1 MIMDFINNFH
11 FLRPWFL
18 LLLII
23 PAVFYFILFKNDEN
37 LSSWE
42 KVCDKKLL
50 DFLLIKGNNRRRK
63 FSVFLIYA
71 GLIFSVLATAGPT
84 WQKEEQPFLVNN
96 NPVMILLNLSTDM
109 QQTDISPNRLT
120 RAKMEIISLLEQK
133 ALADAESGLIVYT
146 AEPFMVS
153 PLSNDAGLIA
163 NLLPAVDV
171 DIMPLN
177 GDRPDRAID
186 MAVEK
191 IKAAGYTRG
200 SVVLFGAAAGTDLK
214 AALSAAGK
222 AAAAGININTV
233 NVSTES
239 NAGLAQ
245 IARAGGGLAVSS
257 ASVDMSRLVRHMT
270 EKTINDKKESMDF
283 SEIWKDF
290 GYYLL
295 FIPLLCCLYFFR
307 RGLLVMAFICLISS
321 PASAGFFLNDNQEAM
336 KFYEKGEY
344 EKAAGHFKDEQWQ
357 ASSWYQAGDYVRAA
371 DLFAKAKDV
380 EGVYNYG
387 NALAKSGDIG
397 GAIKQYE
404 EVLKQN
410 PDHEDAKYNLEYLKQ
425 QQKQQQQQQ
434 QKQNESQQ
442 DNQNQDN
449 KRQNSDSDRQEQEQS
464 PQNQQQNAA
473 QNDSSASE
481 QEQQQSPSPANSE
494 ESEEQNQSREN
505 SETPQG
511 NKQNPSQTAEMR
523 QQPAA
528 PAKEGAKD
536 EQYDEEAQAR
546 AQRFREIPE
555 DKGGL
560 LRAFIYKEYMKNR
573 YGG

>member
-50 DFLLIKGNNRRRK
+50 DFLLIKGKNRRRK

-120 RAKMEIISLLEQK
+120 RAKMEITSLLEQK

-163 NLLPAVDV
+163 NLLPAVDF

-214 AALSAAGK
+214 AVLSAAGK

-245 IARAGGGLAVSS
+245 IARAGGGMAVSS
-257 ASVDMSRLVRHMT
+257 ASVDMSRLVGYMA

-307 RGLLVMAFICLISS
+307 RGLLVVAFICLISS

-371 DLFAKAKDV
+371 DSFSKAKDP
-380 EGVYNYG
+380 ESLYNYG
-387 NALAKSGDIG
+387 NALAKSGKIEE
-397 GAIKQYE
+397 AIKQYE
-404 EVLKQN
+404 KVLKQN
-410 PDHEDAKYNLEYLKQ
+410 PQHEDAKYNLEYLKQ
-425 QQKQQQQQQ
+425 QQQQQNQQQQQSQDKDQQQKQQSSADNQQQQNQQQNNQQQTPQEEASSENQQQQQQ
-434 QKQNESQQ
+434 A
-442 DNQNQDN
+442 
-449 KRQNSDSDRQEQEQS
+449 QS
-464 PQNQQQNAA
+464 
-473 QNDSSASE
+473 S
-481 QEQQQSPSPANSE
+481 ANSE

-505 SETPQG
+505 SETPQD